1 MNVTEALKKR
11 QSIRAYLPREV
22 EAEKIRRILDA
33 ARHAPSGGNLQ
44 PWQVAVV
51 SGQSKQRLQQRLEQA
66 CRSGE
71 PPQMA
76 YQFYP
81 VDWEEPF
88 KGRRLACGLQ
98 LYNALG
104 IERGDKER
112 KLDQWAA
119 NFRAFDAPVMLLFF
133 MAPTM
138 ETGAYVDYGIFLQS
152 VMLAAEE
159 QGLATCPQAAL
170 AEYPQIVKQ
179 ELGYG
184 EETIVVCGMALGYAD
199 EAAAINGY
207 RTEREAVEG
216 FTRFFD

>member
-1 MNVTEALKKR
+1 MNVSDAIKQRK
-11 QSIRAYLPREV
+11 SVRAYLPREV
-22 EAEKIRRILDA
+22 ERSTIEQILDT

-51 SGQSKQRLQQRLEQA
+51 SGERKRQLQQRLEQA
-66 CRSGE
+66 CRHGE
-71 PPQMA
+71 APKMA
-76 YQFYP
+76 YQYYP
-81 VDWEEPF
+81 LEWDEPY
-88 KGRRLACGLQ
+88 KSRRVSCGLQ
-98 LYNALG
+98 LYSALG

-133 MAPTM
+133 IAPTM
-138 ETGAYVDYGIFLQS
+138 KTGAYVDMGIFLQS

-170 AEYPQIVKQ
+170 AEYPEIVTQ

-184 EETIVVCGMALGYAD
+184 EGQILVCGMALGYED
-199 EAAAINGY
+199 KGAAINGY
-207 RTEREAVEG
+207 RTEREGVEG
-216 FTRFFD
+216 FVRFFD